1 MKEIK
6 AMEQLQE
13 ITHYPQQYEDTINL
27 MEIFSFFYAW
37 RRMILGV
44 TLLTTLL
51 ATCIAYYL
59 PPQYKT
65 IARLTPPKL
74 FQFNQLLDNAD
85 LTISS
90 EALFNK
96 FNGQLKSKGNLF
108 QFAIQSEAFKQALI
122 KNPQLTENEKIQLA
136 NRIAS
141 SYNVINIENNETS
154 DTKKSSHIAE
164 IELETLSP
172 QIDLK
177 ASANLAY
184 LRFTN
189 NRLIN
194 TLKNEQQI
202 AVKQQI
208 NQLQEKMK
216 LAIQKEKIERD
227 NRIVRLKNEKQLA
240 IEELNNNM
248 VQLTQKDIQQRKLL
262 LAQLTEAYELA
273 SATNHVG
280 EKTRP
285 QVQLAS
291 NETNQHQQLIDINL
305 NQPQTDL
312 YLKGTNYL
320 RKAIELTKSQA
331 HTAGYKQ
338 EILALRHQLNSIK
351 NDPEI
356 ALIEQRKDDSAYV
369 AELSNTLTQLDHLKR
384 LTFNTDGV
392 TAYNM
397 DSDPEVGISP
407 VSPKK
412 AQIILIGAGLGF
424 IGAIFLTFILNLR
437 RQLRESIK

>member
-1 MKEIK
+1 MKELK

-44 TLLTTLL
+44 TLAATFL

-74 FQFNQLLDNAD
+74 FQFNALLDNTA

-90 EALFNK
+90 AELFNK
-96 FNGQLKSKGNLF
+96 FNAQLTSKGNLF

-122 KNPQLTENEKIQLA
+122 ENPKLTENEKIQLA
-136 NRIAS
+136 NGIAS
-141 SYNVINIENNETS
+141 SYKVINIENNDYN
-154 DTKKSSHIAE
+154 DTKQTPGIAE

-172 QIDLK
+172 KIDLK
-177 ASANLAY
+177 ATDNLAY
-184 LRFTN
+184 IDFTN
-189 NRLIN
+189 NRLVTI
-194 TLKNEQQI
+194 LKNEQQT

-208 NQLQEKMK
+208 NQLQEKIN
-216 LAIQKEKIERD
+216 LAIKKEKIERD

-248 VQLTQKDIQQRKLL
+248 IQLTQKDIQQRKLL
-262 LAQLTEAYELA
+262 LAHLTEAYALA
-273 SATNHVG
+273 SATNHIG
-280 EKTRP
+280 EKARP

-291 NETNQHQQLIDINL
+291 NETNQQLVDINL

-320 RKAIELTKSQA
+320 RKAIELTKTQP
-331 HTAGYKQ
+331 HTTGYEQ
-338 EILALRHQLNSIK
+338 EMLALRHKLNSIK

-369 AELSNTLTQLDHLKR
+369 TDIADTLTKLDHLKR
-384 LTFNTDGV
+384 LTFNTTGV
-392 TAYNM
+392 SAYNL
-397 DSDPEVGISP
+397 DSDPEVGVIP
-407 VSPKK
+407 ATPKK
-412 AQIILIGAGLGF
+412 AQIISIGAGLGF